1 MDRRSLFPLLVVCF
15 VLVAFQSSA
24 WAQVQMIL
32 PSTSVVEESGDKKI
46 RLDIRFAHP
55 FKGNVVAMEKPNKFG
70 VMRQGKKLDL
80 MYLVKPIPVKG
91 LQAFEVYYPIN
102 DPGDYVFYLQP
113 NTWFDS
119 TQKTLHVQPTK
130 VVVNAYGEESGWDA
144 ELQEPAEILPL
155 AQPYALWTGNS
166 FRGVVKYR
174 QKAVPFTKVH
184 VVYFNENQ
192 TLTAPTLPLV
202 DQVIK
207 TDASGVF
214 SYTLPKSGWW
224 GFKADIRTGKR
235 WNHQGRPY
243 PLYYNPVI
251 WVQVTD
257 LPTPKTETEPQ
268 PETATPSEETLLEIE

>member
-55 FKGNVVAMEKPNKFG
+55 FKGNVVSMEKPNKFG

-184 VVYFNENQ
+184 VVYFNEKSNPYRADLAVGRSSYQ
-192 TLTAPTLPLV
+192 NRCKRRFFRTRFPNPAGGDSKRIFAPESAGITRDELIPC
-202 DQVIK
+202 I
-207 TDASGVF
+207 TI
-214 SYTLPKSGWW
+214 P
-224 GFKADIRTGKR
+224 
-235 WNHQGRPY
+235 
-243 PLYYNPVI
+243 
-251 WVQVTD
+251 
-257 LPTPKTETEPQ
+257 
-268 PETATPSEETLLEIE
+268 